1 MHLAL
6 VVILKVESLKFMV
19 LKAVVK
25 PRSAFNA
32 IAEAQKQGGIAAF
45 IDAEHAIDPLY
56 ARNLGIDLNTLI
68 LSQPDSGEQA
78 MEIVDILAKSG
89 AVDLIVV
96 DSVAALVPIA
106 ELEGEMRDMQVGVQ
120 ARLMSK
126 ALRKITG
133 SLHKNK
139 TTVIF
144 VNQIREKIGVMFG
157 NPETTTGEEH

>member
-6 VVILKVESLKFMV
+6 VVILKAESLKFMD
-19 LKAVVK
+19 LKAVAK
-25 PRSAFNA
+25 PRFAFNA
-32 IAEAQKQGGIAAF
+32 IAEVQKQGGITAF

-96 DSVAALVPIA
+96 DSVVCLSSNCWI
-106 ELEGEMRDMQVGVQ
+106 RRWN
-120 ARLMSK
+120 ARYASWS
-126 ALRKITG
+126 A
-133 SLHKNK
+133 SLD
-139 TTVIF
+139 
-144 VNQIREKIGVMFG
+144 
-157 NPETTTGEEH
+157 

>member
-1 MHLAL
+1 
-6 VVILKVESLKFMV
+6 
-19 LKAVVK
+19 
-25 PRSAFNA
+25 
-32 IAEAQKQGGIAAF
+32 
-45 IDAEHAIDPLY
+45 HAIDPLY

-133 SLHKNK
+133 NLHKNK

-157 NPETTTGEEH
+157 NPETTTGG